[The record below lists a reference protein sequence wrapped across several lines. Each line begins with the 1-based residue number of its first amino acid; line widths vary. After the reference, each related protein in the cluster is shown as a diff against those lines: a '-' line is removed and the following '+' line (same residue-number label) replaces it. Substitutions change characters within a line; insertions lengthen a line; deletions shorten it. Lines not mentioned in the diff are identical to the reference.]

1 MSPRLRFS
9 LSSAVCIIQ
18 PKVID
23 VKMFSE
29 FTAQTSLDFLFFSFF
44 FLTYRLQEDLTV
56 MIVTVAGYLLL
67 QFLWYCRKKYFVL
80 LRGISVCNNKGP
92 SRLMSWNAVEQLFKK
107 TQFLVNQSAILS
119 GFVFSYSPT
128 QLLSAK
134 FSNVCAFQD

>member
-1 MSPRLRFS
+1 M
-9 LSSAVCIIQ
+9 CIIQ